1 MSEQA
6 SAVSSFSSSL
16 ISSFTSFFKD
26 RFVQPIEATGKFY
39 LFSVKAISSI
49 FSKPFRRAEIIQ
61 HLEFVGNQSI
71 GIILLTGAFTGLALS
86 FQIWIG
92 FSLLGASDLVGPTV
106 ALAITREIGPVLTG
120 LVIAARAGG
129 AMAAQLGTMRVSE
142 QIDALEV
149 MGVSPIQY
157 LVGPRVLA
165 AVLATPLLCA
175 LFDFIAMAASY
186 MLSVHFL
193 GLDEGVYWERIRLW
207 VDPSYVYEGL
217 VKTAIFGLFFG
228 LFCTFRG
235 FTASGGARGVGEA
248 TNRGVVVSMVMVII
262 LDYFV
267 SNFIRFYYIIT

>member
-1 MSEQA
+1 MA
-6 SAVSSFSSSL
+6 STSAIES
-16 ISSFTSFFKD
+16 IDSFFSAFIKKKLIG
-26 RFVQPIEATGKFY
+26 PIEAAGKF
-39 LFSVKAISSI
+39 FIFAQKAIASI
-49 FSKPFRRAEIIQ
+49 FAKPFRGSEIIQ

-149 MGVSPIQY
+149 MGVEPIQY

-193 GLDEGVYWERIRLW
+193 GLDEGVYWERIQLW

-217 VKTAIFGLFFG
+217 IKTAIFGLFFG

-248 TNRGVVVSMVMVII
+248 TNRGVVVSMVMVIV

-267 SNFIRFYYIIT
+267 SNFIRFYYLIT